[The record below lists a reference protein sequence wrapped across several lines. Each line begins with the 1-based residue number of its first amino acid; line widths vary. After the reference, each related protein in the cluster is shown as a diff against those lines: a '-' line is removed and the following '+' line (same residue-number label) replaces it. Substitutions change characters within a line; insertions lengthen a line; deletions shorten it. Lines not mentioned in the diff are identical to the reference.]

1 MATVSMNR
9 GFFVMLI
16 GLSVMG
22 LFKISSI
29 AKQVLDGIH
38 SETITHTTSTLYN
51 TAKKSLLTGD
61 YLRKEYDSFNN
72 STQSKGRQEQND
84 DIICPE
90 DLVRFENKI
99 LESNNTTTAS
109 GRIPRTLHFFS
120 KSKCLPKE
128 AHENLQKWSDAVKDY
143 SILIHDLQD
152 ISTHLSKP
160 RKDLPFVANALKC
173 AFSHEAVLDL
183 ARFVYLY
190 DYGGISTDIDQL
202 PAEGFIKF
210 VDGTMRSMQDEYY
223 IELEAEYP
231 RFIAA
236 APRSVYIYINMQ
248 LSIANQYQQFSFN
261 KTSEELYNQN
271 RNSVY
276 QLPFAKDSFATRS
289 EAHVLVQRNPQPGFN
304 SSNAI
309 YSSRLPNGFLT
320 HTPFSEIVMERIRL
334 GEAFDTNG
342 REEVFKQCVDF
353 TDTSFRV
360 DYEDL
365 IQVAGGSNAKPKVP
379 CPTNLT
385 FQVNSFAIN
394 SIMSSNVTRKIPK
407 IVHMTSKGRCFT
419 KAFADNI
426 KKWTLPGYSFVLH
439 DDEAVDKLFHNYE
452 WSEFPL
458 LRQILTC
465 LTSGAMKADLWR
477 YLALWKWG
485 GVYTDMDNAPGREWF
500 KEGTFINDDMDAMF
514 EVERGGFPSQYFYA
528 SK

>member
-1 MATVSMNR
+1 MNR
-9 GFFVMLI
+9 GYFVMLV

-22 LFKISSI
+22 LSKISSI
-29 AKQVLDGIH
+29 ANHAFDGI
-38 SETITHTTSTLYN
+38 N
-51 TAKKSLLTGD
+51 TYTFYGTAINAQLTGD
-61 YLRKEYDSFNN
+61 YLTKAYDSFNN
-72 STQSKGRQEQND
+72 SSQNEGRQDQHD
-84 DIICPE
+84 MSCPE
-90 DLVRFENKI
+90 GLIMFQDKTLDN
-99 LESNNTTTAS
+99 SNTTTTTS
-109 GRIPRTLHFFS
+109 RIPRTIHFFS

-128 AHENLQKWSDAVKDY
+128 AHDNLQKWSDTIQDY
-143 SILIHDLQD
+143 SIMLHDLQD
-152 ISTHLSKP
+152 ISTQLSKP
-160 RKDLPFVANALKC
+160 RKDLSFVANALKC
-173 AFSHEAVLDL
+173 AFSHEAILDL

-210 VDGTMRSMQDEYY
+210 ADGTMRSMQDEYY

-236 APRSVYIYINMQ
+236 APRSIYIYINMQ
-248 LSIANQYQQFSFN
+248 LSIANQYEQFSFN

-276 QLPFAKDSFATRS
+276 QIPFTRDSFATRS
-289 EAHVLVQRNPQPGFN
+289 ESPNHALVQRRPQPGFN

-309 YSSRLPNGFLT
+309 YSSRLSNGFLT
-320 HTPFSEIVMERIRL
+320 HSPLSDIDMERVRL

-342 REEVFKQCVDF
+342 RDEVFKQCVDF
-353 TDTSFRV
+353 TDTSYRV

-365 IQVAGGSNAKPKVP
+365 IQVAGGSNERPKIP

-385 FQVNSFAIN
+385 FQVNSFTMDSAM
-394 SIMSSNVTRKIPK
+394 MSNNGTRKIPK
-407 IVHMTSKGRCFT
+407 IIHMTSKGRCFT

-426 KKWTLPGYSFVLH
+426 KQWTQPGYSFVLH

-458 LRQILTC
+458 LRHILTC

-485 GVYTDMDNAPGREWF
+485 GVYTDIDNAPGREWF
-500 KEGTFINDDMDAMF
+500 KDGTFIEDHMDAVF
-514 EVERGGFPSQYFYA
+514 EVERGGYPSQYFYA

>member
-38 SETITHTTSTLYN
+38 SQTITHNTNTLYN
-51 TAKKSLLTGD
+51 TAKKSWLTGD

-72 STQSKGRQEQND
+72 STRKEGRQEQND
-84 DIICPE
+84 DISCPE
-90 DLVRFENKI
+90 GLIMFQNKMV
-99 LESNNTTTAS
+99 ESSNTTTAS
-109 GRIPRTLHFFS
+109 RIPRTLHFFS

-128 AHENLQKWSDAVKDY
+128 AHDNLQKWSDAIPDY
-143 SILIHDLQD
+143 SIILHDLQD

-210 VDGTMRSMQDEYY
+210 ADGTMRSMQDEYY

-248 LSIANQYQQFSFN
+248 LSIANQYEQFSFN
-261 KTSEELYNQN
+261 KTSEEWYNQN
-271 RNSVY
+271 RNLVY
-276 QLPFAKDSFATRS
+276 QLPFTKDSFATRS
-289 EAHVLVQRNPQPGFN
+289 EAHALVQRNPQPGFN
-304 SSNAI
+304 GSNAI

-320 HTPFSEIVMERIRL
+320 HTPLGDMVMERIRL

-342 REEVFKQCVDF
+342 REEVFNQCVDF
-353 TDTSFRV
+353 TDTSYRV
-360 DYEDL
+360 DYEGL
-365 IQVAGGSNAKPKVP
+365 IQVAGGSNAKPKIP
-379 CPTNLT
+379 CPPNLT
-385 FQVNSFAIN
+385 FQVN
-394 SIMSSNVTRKIPK
+394 
-407 IVHMTSKGRCFT
+407 
-419 KAFADNI
+419 
-426 KKWTLPGYSFVLH
+426 
-439 DDEAVDKLFHNYE
+439 
-452 WSEFPL
+452 
-458 LRQILTC
+458 
-465 LTSGAMKADLWR
+465 
-477 YLALWKWG
+477 
-485 GVYTDMDNAPGREWF
+485 
-500 KEGTFINDDMDAMF
+500 
-514 EVERGGFPSQYFYA
+514 
-528 SK
+528 